1 MEFTCLF
8 FLGSVKQILTAV
20 EHNWGNCCFTKVVMS
35 TYGFLAVTL
44 APNTELVPSSSNV
57 QKGTP
62 SFILCCPNNCHSSP
76 VSFCS
81 RSCSKFTRDS
91 EPKHQEFEAR
101 FEYVVCNPVIKDL
114 RNFFF
119 PQLNTWHSRDWYWF
133 WEHLVLY
140 LERLELLVARA
151 TCGTDGNQCSQREP

>member
-8 FLGSVKQILTAV
+8 FLVHVRQILTAI
-20 EHNWGNCCFTKVVMS
+20 EHCWCNCCFTKVVMS
-35 TYGFLAVTL
+35 TYGFLAATL
-44 APNTELVPSSSNV
+44 APNTETVPRGSHV

-76 VSFCS
+76 VSFCT
-81 RSCSKFTRDS
+81 RPCSKFTRDS

-101 FEYVVCNPVIKDL
+101 SGYVACNPVLKDL

-119 PQLNTWHSRDWYWF
+119 PHLNTWHSRDWYGF
-133 WEHLVLY
+133 WEHLVLT

-151 TCGTDGNQCSQREP
+151 TCGSNGNQCSQREP